1 MVVSVRFF
9 AMSLVVVR
17 KRHNNR
23 HPVDLMNG
31 RLNVKDGVDVLRG
44 DHLPVPGGLEV
55 PITYGKTWGRE

>member
-1 MVVSVRFF
+1 MVVGMWLFF
-9 AMSLVVVR
+9 ITCVVVR

-23 HPVDLMNG
+23 HPVNLMNS